1 MELRILWYLAWLLS
15 GKRFSRLSQQILSVV
30 LAFSAPKRGVAA
42 VKYKEKSYE
51 YPKKSYDKIDNIGS
65 MGNFGID
72 IEVANLVRCYNKQG
86 RLVLAAILRSG

>member
-1 MELRILWYLAWLLS
+1 M
-15 GKRFSRLSQQILSVV
+15 
-30 LAFSAPKRGVAA
+30 AFSTKGRGAA
-42 VKYKEKSYE
+42 AGKYKEKSYE
-51 YPKKSYDKIDNIGS
+51 RPKKSYDKIDNIGS